1 MSEYTLR
8 EQKLKRMKELRRRK
22 VRRQK
27 IFLGCTAGA
36 ILCVAAGIFVYS
48 RSYTLDLKARISG
61 NYSGKSSTA
70 AWRNIE
76 QALEQTTELAVK
88 NSGTKVIAHR
98 GYSSE
103 APGKI
108 RFLPMNWQRRVVHG
122 ELRQIFTG
130 LQMGHLYVCTI
141 QL

>member
-48 RSYTLDLKARISG
+48 RSYTLDLKARILPETTVEKAVPLLG
-61 NYSGKSSTA
+61 G
-70 AWRNIE
+70 NIE

-88 NSGTKVIAHR
+88 IVEQRSLHIVGTVLR
-98 GYSSE
+98 RR
-103 APGKI
+103 KI
-108 RFLPMNWQRRVVHG
+108 RFLPMNWQRRVAHG

-130 LQMGHLYVCTI
+130 LQMGHLYVCMI

>member
-48 RSYTLDLKARISG
+48 RSYTLDLKARILPETTV
-61 NYSGKSSTA
+61 GKSSTA
-70 AWRNIE
+70 AWRE
-76 QALEQTTELAVK
+76 YRT
-88 NSGTKVIAHR
+88 GTGTDDRTCSK
-98 GYSSE
+98 
-103 APGKI
+103 K
-108 RFLPMNWQRRVVHG
+108 
-122 ELRQIFTG
+122 
-130 LQMGHLYVCTI
+130 
-141 QL
+141 